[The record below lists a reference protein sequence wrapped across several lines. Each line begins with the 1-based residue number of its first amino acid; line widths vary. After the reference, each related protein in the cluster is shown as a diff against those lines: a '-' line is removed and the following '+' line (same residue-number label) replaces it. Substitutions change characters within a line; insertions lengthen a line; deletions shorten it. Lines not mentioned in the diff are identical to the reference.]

1 MAASRPDR
9 AQGLKTRCLAVEAS
23 LNVSAALQLPART
36 LTANP
41 ADLGAST
48 VVRPEE
54 GCVALVVGGSS
65 AHATEL
71 QGMLRQLSAFGIRG
85 ELQPHSTEALARL
98 EEGGVDVVVAFDD
111 YVGRSVQRTIV
122 ERELLVPL
130 VTVRELPIADAAGER
145 LRQREFGAAESLAFD
160 ELSPT
165 ALRVALLGC
174 VESHRAISR
183 LQTSDTASVLDPD
196 TGLFTTLALRRRI
209 AAAIERS
216 DFDPGFRYSLLY
228 IDTREIRESYHLEAS
243 DVAALRTRVG
253 RRLAHVANDYV
264 AAAVDATGYVV
275 LFRGF
280 DEGEDLTSGEAVR
293 KEIQRPY
300 ELEDD
305 RLHLDL
311 GFGFA
316 RGRGLDANVDA
327 AIARA
332 KSQTIVPRT
341 PRVELYD
348 DERAKAPTMEV
359 LASDLAHAL
368 RHEEFSITYQPI
380 VDIGTQAPMG
390 FEALI
395 RWRHPDGQ
403 ERPASEFINAAND
416 TNLIVPI
423 GYWCVEEAMRQMADW
438 QQELDGAEDLAI
450 SLNLSAPQVL
460 DPLFVERVRSL
471 LMTTG
476 LDASSVRFEIEAGTI
491 SEHNEEARALV
502 SGLVAS
508 GTKVWVEDYG
518 LSECTIDD
526 LRGFPLDGFKIDRR
540 FVSRIDGTEMT
551 SGRIRHIVTAAKAL
565 GLRTLGEG
573 IENPLQ
579 ANVLRWLGC
588 SLGQGYLYSRPMSVA
603 EVYGYLAG
611 RQ

>member
-1 MAASRPDR
+1 ML
-9 AQGLKTRCLAVEAS
+9 GLKASGVAVEAS
-23 LNVSAALQLPART
+23 LDVSAALQLSAQP
-36 LTANP
+36 LQANP

-48 VVRPEE
+48 VVRPDDA
-54 GCVALVVGGSS
+54 CVVLVVGGSS
-65 AHATEL
+65 ARATEL
-71 QGMLRQLSAFGIRG
+71 QEMLRELHAYGIQC
-85 ELQPHSTEALARL
+85 ELHAHSTEALSRL
-98 EEGGVDVVVAFDD
+98 KKGGVDVVVAFDD
-111 YVGRSVQRTIV
+111 YVGRSVQRSIV
-122 ERELLVPL
+122 EREVLVPL
-130 VTVRELPIADAAGER
+130 VAVRELPVDDPAAER
-145 LRQREFGAAESLAFD
+145 MRQREFGAAESLSFD
-160 ELSPT
+160 ELSPPT
-165 ALRVALLGC
+165 LRVALLGC
-174 VESHRAISR
+174 VESHRAISQ
-183 LQTSDTASVLDPD
+183 LQGSDTASVLDSD

-209 AAAIERS
+209 AAAIEHAE
-216 DFDPGFRYSLLY
+216 FDQSFRYALLY
-228 IDTREIRESYHLEAS
+228 VDTREVRESDHLRAS
-243 DVAALRTRVG
+243 DVDALRTRVG
-253 RRLAHVANDYV
+253 RRLAHAANDYV
-264 AAAVDATGYVV
+264 AAAVDPTGYIV

-280 DEGEDLTSGEAVR
+280 DEGEDLASGEALR
-293 KEIQRPY
+293 RELQRPY
-300 ELEDD
+300 DHEDD
-305 RLHLDL
+305 QLHLDL

-332 KSQTIVPRT
+332 KAQTIVPRA
-341 PRVELYD
+341 PGAEMRREA
-348 DERAKAPTMEV
+348 RSAAPTMDV
-359 LASDLAHAL
+359 LASELANAL
-368 RHEEFSITYQPI
+368 QHDEFSITYQPI
-380 VDIGTQAPMG
+380 VDIENESPMG

-423 GYWCVEEAMRQMADW
+423 GYWCVEAAMRQMADW
-438 QQELDGAEDLAI
+438 QQEFEGADGLAI
-450 SLNLSAPQVL
+450 SINLSAPQVL

-476 LDASSVRFEIEAGTI
+476 LDPSSVRFEIEAGTI
-491 SEHNEEARALV
+491 AEHNEQARALV

-551 SGRIRHIVTAAKAL
+551 SGRIRHIVTAARAL

-603 EVYGYLAG
+603 EVYAYLAS
-611 RQ
+611 Q

>member
-1 MAASRPDR
+1 
-9 AQGLKTRCLAVEAS
+9 
-23 LNVSAALQLPART
+23 
-36 LTANP
+36 
-41 ADLGAST
+41 
-48 VVRPEE
+48 
-54 GCVALVVGGSS
+54 
-65 AHATEL
+65 
-71 QGMLRQLSAFGIRG
+71 MLRELHVYGIAS
-85 ELQPHSTEALARL
+85 ELHAHSPEALARL
-98 EEGGVDVVVAFDD
+98 DKGGVDVVLAFDD
-111 YVGRSVQRTIV
+111 YVGRSVQRAMV
-122 ERELLVPL
+122 EREVLVPL
-130 VTVRELPIADAAGER
+130 VTVRELPADDPAAER
-145 LRQREFGAAESLAFD
+145 LRQREFGAAESLSFD
-160 ELSPT
+160 ELSPPT
-165 ALRVALLGC
+165 LRVALLGC
-174 VESHRAISR
+174 VETHRAITQ
-183 LQTSDTASVLDPD
+183 LQGSDTASVLDPD

-209 AAAIERS
+209 AAAIEHAE
-216 DFDPGFRYSLLY
+216 FDQAFRYSLLY
-228 IDTREIRESYHLEAS
+228 IDTREIRESHHLQAS

-253 RRLAHVANDYV
+253 RRLAHVANDFV
-264 AAAVDATGYVV
+264 AASVDPTGYLV

-280 DEGEDLTSGEAVR
+280 DEGEDLGAGEALR
-293 KEIQRPY
+293 RELQRPY
-300 ELEDD
+300 DHEDD
-305 RLHLDL
+305 QLHLDL

-332 KSQTIVPRT
+332 KAETVVPRA
-341 PRVELYD
+341 PRIELNR
-348 DERAKAPTMEV
+348 EPRAKAPTMDV
-359 LASDLAHAL
+359 LATELAHAL
-368 RHEEFSITYQPI
+368 EHEEFSITYQPI
-380 VDIGTQAPMG
+380 VDIENEAPMG

-423 GYWCVEEAMRQMADW
+423 GYWCVEAAMRQMADW
-438 QQELDGAEDLAI
+438 QQELDSAEGLAI
-450 SLNLSAPQVL
+450 SINLSAPQVL
-460 DPLFVERVRSL
+460 DDLFVERVRSL

-476 LDASSVRFEIEAGTI
+476 LDPSSVRFEIEAGTI
-491 SEHNEEARALV
+491 AEHNAKARALV

-588 SLGQGYLYSRPMSVA
+588 SLGQGYMYSRPMSVA
-603 EVYGYLAG
+603 EVYAYLAS
-611 RQ
+611 Q

>member
-1 MAASRPDR
+1 M
-9 AQGLKTRCLAVEAS
+9 
-23 LNVSAALQLPART
+23 LQLSVPP
-36 LTANP
+36 LQANP

-48 VVRPEE
+48 VVRPDD
-54 GCVALVVGGSS
+54 GCMVLVVGGSS
-65 AHATEL
+65 ARATEL
-71 QGMLRQLSAFGIRG
+71 QDMLQELNAYGIRC
-85 ELQPHSTEALARL
+85 ELHAHSTEALTRL
-98 EEGGVDVVVAFDD
+98 GNGGVDVVVAFDD
-111 YVGRSVQRTIV
+111 YVGRSVQRAIV
-122 ERELLVPL
+122 EREILVPL
-130 VTVRELPIADAAGER
+130 VAMRELPVDDPAAER
-145 LRQREFGAAESLAFD
+145 LRQREFGAAESLSFD
-160 ELSPT
+160 ELSPPT
-165 ALRVALLGC
+165 LRVALLGC
-174 VESHRAISR
+174 VEAHRAISQ
-183 LQTSDTASVLDPD
+183 LQGSDTASVLDSD

-209 AAAIERS
+209 AAAIEHAE
-216 DFDPGFRYSLLY
+216 FDQAFRYSLLY
-228 IDTREIRESYHLEAS
+228 VDTREIRESHHLGPS
-243 DVAALRTRVG
+243 DVDALRTRVG
-253 RRLAHVANDYV
+253 RRLARVANDYV
-264 AAAVDATGYVV
+264 AAAVDPTGYIV

-280 DEGEDLTSGEAVR
+280 DEGEDLSSGEALR
-293 KEIQRPY
+293 RELQRPY
-300 ELEDD
+300 DHEDD
-305 RLHLDL
+305 QLHLDL

-332 KSQTIVPRT
+332 KAQTIVPRA
-341 PRVELYD
+341 PRIELGH
-348 DERAKAPTMEV
+348 ESRAATPTMDV
-359 LASDLAHAL
+359 LAAELANAL
-368 RHEEFSITYQPI
+368 QHDEFSITYQPI
-380 VDIGTQAPMG
+380 VNIESESPMG

-423 GYWCVEEAMRQMADW
+423 GYWCVEAAMRQMADW
-438 QQELDGAEDLAI
+438 QQELHSAEGLAI
-450 SLNLSAPQVL
+450 SINLSAPQVL
-460 DPLFVERVRSL
+460 DPLFVERIRSL

-491 SEHNEEARALV
+491 AEHNEQARALV
-502 SGLVAS
+502 SGLVAI

-603 EVYGYLAG
+603 EAYAYLAS
-611 RQ
+611 Q

>member
-1 MAASRPDR
+1 M
-9 AQGLKTRCLAVEAS
+9 AVEVS
-23 LNVSAALQLPART
+23 LDVSAALQLSAQPMQ
-36 LTANP
+36 ANP

-48 VVRPEE
+48 VVRPHDA
-54 GCVALVVGGSS
+54 CMVLVVGGSP
-65 AHATEL
+65 ARATEL
-71 QGMLRQLSAFGIRG
+71 QEMLRELHAYGIECERHA
-85 ELQPHSTEALARL
+85 HSTEALSRL
-98 EEGGVDVVVAFDD
+98 QNGGVDVVVVFDD
-111 YVGRSVQRTIV
+111 YVGRTVQRAIV
-122 ERELLVPL
+122 EREILVPL
-130 VTVRELPIADAAGER
+130 VAVRELPVDDPVAER
-145 LRQREFGAAESLAFD
+145 QRQRELGAAESLSFD
-160 ELSPT
+160 ELSAPT
-165 ALRVALLGC
+165 LRVALLGC
-174 VESHRAISR
+174 VEAHRAISQ
-183 LQTSDTASVLDPD
+183 LQGSDTASVLDPD

-209 AAAIERS
+209 AAAIEHAE
-216 DFDPGFRYSLLY
+216 FDPSFRYSLLY
-228 IDTREIRESYHLEAS
+228 VDTHEIRESHHLRAS

-253 RRLAHVANDYV
+253 RRLAHVAHDYV
-264 AAAVDATGYVV
+264 AAAVDPTGYIV

-280 DEGEDLTSGEAVR
+280 DEGEDLASGEALR
-293 KEIQRPY
+293 RQLQRPY
-300 ELEDD
+300 EHEDD
-305 RLHLDL
+305 QLHLDL

-332 KSQTIVPRT
+332 KAQTIVPRA
-341 PRVELYD
+341 PRVEMRH
-348 DERAKAPTMEV
+348 EARATAPTMDL
-359 LASDLAHAL
+359 LAAELANAL
-368 RHEEFSITYQPI
+368 QHDEFSITYQPI
-380 VDIGTQAPMG
+380 VDLENEIPMG

-423 GYWCVEEAMRQMADW
+423 GYWCVEAAMRQMADW
-438 QQELDGAEDLAI
+438 QQELDGADRLAI
-450 SLNLSAPQVL
+450 SINLSAPQVL

-491 SEHNEEARALV
+491 AEHNTQARALV

-603 EVYGYLAG
+603 EVYAYLAS
-611 RQ
+611 Q

>member
-1 MAASRPDR
+1 ML
-9 AQGLKTRCLAVEAS
+9 GLKAQRVAVEAS
-23 LNVSAALQLPART
+23 LDVSAALQLPAQP
-36 LTANP
+36 LQANP

-48 VVRPEE
+48 VVRPDDA
-54 GCVALVVGGSS
+54 CTVLVVGGSS
-65 AHATEL
+65 ARATEL
-71 QGMLRQLSAFGIRG
+71 QEMLRELHPYGIRC
-85 ELQPHSTEALARL
+85 ELHAHSTEALTRL
-98 EEGGVDVVVAFDD
+98 QKGGVDVVVAFDD
-111 YVGRSVQRTIV
+111 YVGRSVQRSIV
-122 ERELLVPL
+122 EREVLVPL
-130 VTVRELPIADAAGER
+130 VAVRELPVDDPAAER
-145 LRQREFGAAESLAFD
+145 LRQREFGAAESLSFD
-160 ELSPT
+160 ELSPPT
-165 ALRVALLGC
+165 LRVALLGC
-174 VESHRAISR
+174 VETHRAISQ
-183 LQTSDTASVLDPD
+183 LQGSDNASVLDSD

-209 AAAIERS
+209 AAAIEHAEFEQS
-216 DFDPGFRYSLLY
+216 FRYSLLY
-228 IDTREIRESYHLEAS
+228 VDTREVRESHHLRAS
-243 DVAALRTRVG
+243 DVDALRTRVG

-264 AAAVDATGYVV
+264 AAAVDPTGYIV

-280 DEGEDLTSGEAVR
+280 DEGEDLASGEALR
-293 KEIQRPY
+293 RELQRPY
-300 ELEDD
+300 DHEDD
-305 RLHLDL
+305 QLHLDL

-332 KSQTIVPRT
+332 KAQTIVPRA
-341 PRVELYD
+341 PRVEMRH
-348 DERAKAPTMEV
+348 EARADAPTMDV
-359 LASDLAHAL
+359 LASELANAL
-368 RHEEFSITYQPI
+368 QHDEFSITYQPI
-380 VDIGTQAPMG
+380 VDIENESPMG

-423 GYWCVEEAMRQMADW
+423 GYWCVEAAMRQMADW
-438 QQELDGAEDLAI
+438 QQELDGADGLAI
-450 SLNLSAPQVL
+450 SINLSAPQVL

-491 SEHNEEARALV
+491 AEHNEQARTLV

-603 EVYGYLAG
+603 EVYAYLAS
-611 RQ
+611 Q

>member
-1 MAASRPDR
+1 M
-9 AQGLKTRCLAVEAS
+9 GLKVRCGAVEAS
-23 LNVSAALQLPART
+23 LDVSAALQLSAPP
-36 LTANP
+36 LQANP

-48 VVRPEE
+48 VVRPDD
-54 GCVALVVGGSS
+54 GCLALVVGGSS
-65 AHATEL
+65 ARATEL
-71 QGMLRQLSAFGIRG
+71 QDMLQELYAFGIRC
-85 ELQPHSTEALARL
+85 ELHAHSTEALTRL
-98 EEGGVDVVVAFDD
+98 GKGGVDVVIAFDD
-111 YVGRSVQRTIV
+111 YVGRSVQRSVV
-122 ERELLVPL
+122 EREVLVPL
-130 VTVRELPIADAAGER
+130 VTVRELPVDDPAAER
-145 LRQREFGAAESLAFD
+145 LRQREFGAAESLSFD
-160 ELSPT
+160 ELSPST
-165 ALRVALLGC
+165 LRVALLAC
-174 VESHRAISR
+174 VENHRAISQ
-183 LQTSDTASVLDPD
+183 LQGSDTASVLEPD
-196 TGLFTTLALRRRI
+196 TGLFTALALRRRI
-209 AAAIERS
+209 AAAIEHAE
-216 DFDPGFRYSLLY
+216 FDQAFRYSLLY
-228 IDTREIRESYHLEAS
+228 VDTREIRESHHLGAS

-264 AAAVDATGYVV
+264 AAAVDPTGYIV

-280 DEGEDLTSGEAVR
+280 DEGEDLASGETLR
-293 KEIQRPY
+293 RELQRPY
-300 ELEDD
+300 DHEDD
-305 RLHLDL
+305 QLHLDL

-332 KSQTIVPRT
+332 KAQTIVPRA
-341 PRVELYD
+341 PRVELHH
-348 DERAKAPTMEV
+348 EPRPQSPTMDV
-359 LASDLAHAL
+359 LASELANAL
-368 RHEEFSITYQPI
+368 QHDEFAITYQPI
-380 VDIGTQAPMG
+380 VDIENEAPMG

-423 GYWCVEEAMRQMADW
+423 GYWCVEAAMRQMADW
-438 QQELDGAEDLAI
+438 QQELESAKGLAI
-450 SLNLSAPQVL
+450 SINLSAPQVL
-460 DPLFVERVRSL
+460 DPLFVERIRSL

-491 SEHNEEARALV
+491 AEHNQQARALV

-603 EVYGYLAG
+603 DVYAYLAS
-611 RQ
+611 Q